1 MKRGTKLLI
10 LLAVLAVVGLG
21 AWLAARYTAQLEAEE
36 ESAGVAVLSIDT
48 ETVTALGWT
57 YDGETVSLAC
67 ADGQWSYADSD
78 ACPIDQSYP
87 QNMVDT
93 LAEVLAQETIA
104 EPEDLA
110 SYGLDDPQCTVTLT
124 ADGTDYELLIG
135 DETVLGG
142 QLYLSTGDGS
152 VYLVDTS
159 LLDAFAYG
167 LYDIIQMEEIPA
179 MDDVSALTIDGETRT
194 MEIRRQED
202 NGLAYSDDYVWFLAE
217 GGDWLALDTDL
228 TESLVET
235 VTGLTWQSCVSY
247 DASEEEPDHFPTP
260 DHILPAQLAHHAI
273 GRLED
278 QPKDHQPQHN
288 GDQIQNGVEQRAL
301 LHLIGYQI
309 HHYAHQPAQK
319 GGAVFRL
326 DVPQAVQAHQ
336 VDDPAHGHRYA
347 ADQSEQ
353 QRKFQTAPYIHGKGV
368 GQSSHQ
374 HDDHHH
380 QHNDHGDHTD
390 HVSLPH
396 LAQLSLCPFS
406 LFHLLKHTWFS
417 PFPFLLPP

>member
-57 YDGETVSLAC
+57 HDGETVSLAC

-87 QNMVDT
+87 QTMVDT

-104 EPEDLA
+104 EPEDLS

-194 MEIRRQED
+194 MEIRRQE
-202 NGLAYSDDYVWFLAE
+202 NSGLAYSDDYVWFLAE
-217 GGDWLALDTDL
+217 GGDWPWIRT
-228 TESLVET
+228 
-235 VTGLTWQSCVSY
+235 
-247 DASEEEPDHFPTP
+247 
-260 DHILPAQLAHHAI
+260 
-273 GRLED
+273 
-278 QPKDHQPQHN
+278 
-288 GDQIQNGVEQRAL
+288 
-301 LHLIGYQI
+301 
-309 HHYAHQPAQK
+309 
-319 GGAVFRL
+319 
-326 DVPQAVQAHQ
+326 
-336 VDDPAHGHRYA
+336 
-347 ADQSEQ
+347 
-353 QRKFQTAPYIHGKGV
+353 
-368 GQSSHQ
+368 
-374 HDDHHH
+374 
-380 QHNDHGDHTD
+380 
-390 HVSLPH
+390 
-396 LAQLSLCPFS
+396 
-406 LFHLLKHTWFS
+406 
-417 PFPFLLPP
+417 